1 MICRHVRTKIQK
13 IKHSTRMIEP
23 EDYKFPTEQQE
34 KPKPKADTDTERN
47 LYDLGFRPH
56 GYEW

>member
-1 MICRHVRTKIQK
+1 
-13 IKHSTRMIEP
+13 MIEP
-23 EDYKFPTEQQE
+23 EDYKLPTEQKE

>member
-1 MICRHVRTKIQK
+1 
-13 IKHSTRMIEP
+13 MIEESEYRLP
-23 EDYKFPTEQQE
+23 DKQPVK
-34 KPKPKADTDTERN
+34 KPKPKADQETERK

>member
-1 MICRHVRTKIQK
+1 
-13 IKHSTRMIEP
+13 MIEP
-23 EDYKFPTEQQE
+23 EYYQLPDKQPVK
-34 KPKPKADTDTERN
+34 KPKQKADPDIERN

>member
-1 MICRHVRTKIQK
+1 
-13 IKHSTRMIEP
+13 MIEP
-23 EDYKFPTEQQE
+23 EDYKLPTEQQE
-34 KPKPKADTDTERN
+34 KPKPMANTDIERN